1 MRNSWLFAALIILLL
16 LPACSSGQDAAPLP
30 AAISGTEGGLYPV
43 QDLSIIAA
51 TNRVQF
57 LNVYANW

>member
-1 MRNSWLFAALIILLL
+1 MKKTWILATLLILLL
-16 LPACSSGQDAAPLP
+16 LPACSSPERTP
-30 AAISGTEGGLYPV
+30 FPTIISGTEGGLYPPE
-43 QDLSIIAA
+43 DLSIIAA

>member
-1 MRNSWLFAALIILLL
+1 MKKTLLQAGLLAILL
-16 LPACSSGQDAAPLP
+16 LPACGGEQIKAGFPQ
-30 AAISGTEGGLYPV
+30 AISGSEGGLYPP